1 MGWEDVGNGGYF
13 VENQEASAAAPT
25 KGRRVGPGS
34 LGTGHSEGDYLGPA
48 QALSLPHSP
57 EGETQLHRGGVPDA
71 QNSWPPV
78 GGHPRRWR
86 RCHSQTPPLRHNF
99 QGWTH
104 LAGPQVP
111 SES

>member
-1 MGWEDVGNGGYF
+1 M
-13 VENQEASAAAPT
+13 
-25 KGRRVGPGS
+25 GPGAWGR
-34 LGTGHSEGDYLGPA
+34 GTLRGDYLGPA

-78 GGHPRRWR
+78 GGHRPRMWGALP
-86 RCHSQTPPLRHNF
+86 TPDPPLRHNF

-104 LAGPQVP
+104 PAGPQVP
-111 SES
+111 SER